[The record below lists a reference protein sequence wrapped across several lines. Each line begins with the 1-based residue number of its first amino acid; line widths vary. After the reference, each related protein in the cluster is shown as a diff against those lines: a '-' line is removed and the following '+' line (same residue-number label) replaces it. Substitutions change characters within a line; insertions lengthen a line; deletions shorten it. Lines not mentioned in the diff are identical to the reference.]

1 MWQVPQ
7 GSRLPCPR
15 HPSLRVPLYCLASPF
30 SRRVPARVWSCT
42 TGTGGGLEQ
51 GGLDSC
57 YVPCRCV
64 FVKIPYLRMSVQLAI
79 EGDSSKVHMGFL
91 LCPMSLCVCSIS
103 IFTYFCTTG
112 NGGGLEQGA
121 HPFLVMSRFVVC
133 LFKLHIHACL
143 NNGHCRGTGARC
155 LP

>member
-1 MWQVPQ
+1 MSRFVVCLLKLHIYVCLYNWQWR
-7 GSRLPCPR
+7 GTR
-15 HPSLRVPLYCLASPF
+15 
-30 SRRVPARVWSCT
+30 ARCT
-42 TGTGGGLEQ
+42 WV
-51 GGLDSC
+51 SC
-57 YVPCRCV
+57 YVPFRCV
-64 FVKIPYLRMSVQLAI
+64 FVKTPYLRMSVQLAM